1 LHKHEHGN
9 SRQPVCGPKS
19 SVCDGFH
26 VPPGRV
32 GQHDESGASVE
43 IDLSEDG
50 RPMLTRAIRP
60 MTLGT
65 RVIPT
70 PWSASGSESQE
81 WDGLRVWRRMEAAW
95 HLTEGPFTYV
105 RIELTSFKVLR

>member
-1 LHKHEHGN
+1 
-9 SRQPVCGPKS
+9 
-19 SVCDGFH
+19 
-26 VPPGRV
+26 
-32 GQHDESGASVE
+32 
-43 IDLSEDG
+43 
-50 RPMLTRAIRP
+50 

-70 PWSASGSESQE
+70 PWSASGSEPQE